1 MPEQNR
7 AGDTVDLNIETTWLQ
22 KGDFTFKKSDK
33 VKDVLREIAWFFGRE
48 DSENL
53 RLIREQRELNPL
65 RSLADHEIESGE
77 TLVVKDAG

>member
-1 MPEQNR
+1 MSEQNR

>member
-22 KGDFTFKKSDK
+22 KGDFTFKKTDK
-33 VKDVLREIAWFFGRE
+33 VKDVLKEIAWFFGRE

-53 RLIREQRELNPL
+53 RLIKEQRELNPL

-77 TLVVKDAG
+77 TLIVKDAG